1 VSLTLH
7 LRETPPGRISLA
19 GLTPDRL
26 GALSMAEI
34 ERLPLAWGNE
44 RLRVADLFRVEGEPC
59 ATLRFEG
66 GHPRFADIGG
76 GMAGGVCEVFGDGG
90 DFLARA
96 MRGGRLEVFGSAG
109 SFAASGLTGGDVI
122 IHGNA
127 GDRLGA
133 AMPWLGAGMAGGRVV
148 VHGNVGERC
157 GDKLR
162 RGEIFIGGDAGAFC
176 GTRLVAGSI
185 AVAGRVGGYAGYA
198 MRRGTLLLLG
208 GGFAP
213 APTFAETV
221 AASEAYLGLLW
232 RHWRSIFGGAGP
244 FAAFAQ
250 RAIAENPA
258 PRRWLGDLAEAG
270 RGEILLFE
278 P

>member
-26 GALSMAEI
+26 CSLAVGEI

-44 RLRVADLFRVEGEPC
+44 TLQVADLFRVEGEPC

-76 GMAGGVCEVFGDGG
+76 GMADGVCEVFGDGG
-90 DFLARA
+90 DFLARD

-109 SFAASGLTGGDVI
+109 SFAATGLAGGEVV
-122 IHGNA
+122 IHGSA

-133 AMPWLGAGMAGGRVV
+133 AFPWMSAGMRGGRVV

-162 RGEIFIGGDAGAFC
+162 RGEIYVGGDAGAFC
-176 GTRLVAGSI
+176 GARLVAGTI
-185 AVAGRVGGYAGYA
+185 AVAGQVGGYAGYA
-198 MRRGTLLLLG
+198 MRRGTLMLLG
-208 GGFAP
+208 GAFAP
-213 APTFAETV
+213 APTFVPAI
-221 AASEAYLGLLW
+221 AASEAFLGLLW

-250 RAIAENPA
+250 RAIAQNPL